1 MHSNHARSRR
11 VRARAP
17 RTAWCHLAFEIPTGK
32 AMVLLA
38 LTAFGHATA
47 APWTYR
53 GTLSD
58 GGKPAQGQY
67 DLRLTLLD
75 EGFALTQPLTLHGVI
90 VDDGNFAVEV
100 DFGVDLSDA
109 PPLQLRTEVQRS
121 DRSGGGFVSLGE
133 PARFDAKAALGG
145 ICWDT
150 LGNPGTN
157 PALNFI
163 GTTDNQPLVLRTR
176 NVQSLRIEPSTL
188 LFNGTPNTANVI
200 AGSNA
205 NTVTTGVRGA
215 TISGGGAPIGSDP
228 GLSSAGPN
236 RVTGLYGSVGGGA
249 NNQAGDAAGPTGE
262 AVFAVVGGGVRN
274 TASGETSTVAGGAQN
289 EAGSTGSSVGGGT
302 SNVADGSKS
311 TVAGG
316 SANRAS
322 GTESSVGGGDRN
334 TASGRHSVVSGGNL
348 NCAGGLQSWAGGNL
362 AKVRPGSLSGDPGVG
377 CFAVPTT
384 GTDGDRGTFVW
395 ADSQPA
401 DFISNGVDRFLV
413 RATGGAVFQRQLAS
427 DNARGPR
434 GFFNVVQGDSGIPEQ
449 SPAANVIANFESGGE
464 GFLTISS
471 PASALRGL
479 VFRSPGLNAEA
490 GLIYGDSSTGLNFL
504 SGNSVRM
511 TLAGTGQLVLPTL
524 GSAGS
529 TSLCRNASNQIST
542 CSSSARY
549 KEQIEDLPPSLDAV
563 LRLRP
568 VAYVWKANGM
578 PDVGFV
584 AEEVAALDERLVT
597 RNADGEI
604 EGVKYD
610 RLSAVLAAAMQEMA
624 VRQELLEASQTL
636 LESNQATLVKRLDAL
651 ESERVR

>member
-1 MHSNHARSRR
+1 L
-11 VRARAP
+11 
-17 RTAWCHLAFEIPTGK
+17 LA
-32 AMVLLA
+32 LLA
-38 LTAFGHATA
+38 LTAFGHGYA

-58 GGKPAQGQY
+58 GGKPAQGHY

-75 EGFALTQPLTLHGVI
+75 EGLALTQPLTLHGVT

-150 LGNPGTN
+150 VGNAGTN
-157 PALNFI
+157 PALNFV

-188 LFNGTPNTANVI
+188 LFNGTPNTSNFI
-200 AGSNA
+200 AGSSA

-215 TISGGGAPIGSDP
+215 TIGGGGAPIGSDP
-228 GLSSAGPN
+228 GLSGVGPN

-249 NNQAGDAAGPTGE
+249 NNQAGDGAGPAGE
-262 AVFAVVGGGVRN
+262 AVFAVVGGGLTN
-274 TASGETSTVAGGAQN
+274 TASGETSTVAGGANNQ
-289 EAGSTGSSVGGGT
+289 AGSSGSSIGGGFANAA
-302 SNVADGSKS
+302 SGSTS

-322 GTESSVGGGDRN
+322 GNDSAVGGGDRN
-334 TASGRHSVVSGGNL
+334 TASGAQSVVSGGNL
-348 NCAGGLQSWAGGNL
+348 NCAGGLRSWAGGNF
-362 AKVRPGSLSGDPGVG
+362 AKVRPGSNSGDPGIG
-377 CFAVPTT
+377 CT
-384 GTDGDRGTFVW
+384 GIPSSGVDGDRGSFVW
-395 ADSQPA
+395 ADSQSG

-413 RATGGAVFQRQLAS
+413 RATGGAVFQRRLAS
-427 DNARGPR
+427 DNARSPR
-434 GFFNVVQGDSGIPEQ
+434 GYFDVVQGESGIPEQ
-449 SPAANVIANFESGGE
+449 TPAANVIANFESGGE
-464 GFLTISS
+464 GFLTVSG

-479 VFRSPGLNAEA
+479 VFRSPTSNNEA

-568 VAYVWKANGM
+568 VGYVWKADGM
-578 PDVGFV
+578 ADVGFI

-597 RNADGEI
+597 RNEAGEI

-610 RLSAVLAAAMQEMA
+610 RLSAVLAGAMQEMA
-624 VRQELLEASQTL
+624 ARQELLEASQQALQTSHAL
-636 LESNQATLVKRLDAL
+636 LEARLLAL
-651 ESERVR
+651 EGQRTR